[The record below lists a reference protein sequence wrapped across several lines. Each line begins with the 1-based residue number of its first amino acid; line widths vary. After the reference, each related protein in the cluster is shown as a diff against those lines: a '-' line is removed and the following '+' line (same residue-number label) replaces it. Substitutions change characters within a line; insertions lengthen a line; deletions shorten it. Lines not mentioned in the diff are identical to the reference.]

1 VNRRPGFTLF
11 GLLLLLT
18 LAVGAAVLAQTV
30 VAVYRDPGVDFTA
43 SWRLR
48 SSEDLTFEISED
60 GGVYL
65 VSFAPRDAGWR
76 RRAEARRVDRFQ
88 LAGRLGEIEGASPPG
103 EPPAILQAATGAS
116 VSFVG
121 VNDDTVS
128 ASVRDDGAAS
138 WTDLGSFERTH
149 LWSDPY
155 RAAGQTLLY
164 VLGMMAIA
172 LTLWIPIAGGRHA
185 QRDPQPRRLVL
196 RVLTVLGAVGLLVA
210 ILVGAPTLAWAA
222 VAVPFAPWLIYLI
235 KWLPDEITG
244 TGQLLDYIFSPK
256 LREPFRRDQ
265 AARDA
270 QAIRGAALEKCRKGA
285 QDDRSTP
292 TRLT

>member
-1 VNRRPGFTLF
+1 
-11 GLLLLLT
+11 
-18 LAVGAAVLAQTV
+18 
-30 VAVYRDPGVDFTA
+30 
-43 SWRLR
+43 
-48 SSEDLTFEISED
+48 
-60 GGVYL
+60 
-65 VSFAPRDAGWR
+65 
-76 RRAEARRVDRFQ
+76 
-88 LAGRLGEIEGASPPG
+88 
-103 EPPAILQAATGAS
+103 
-116 VSFVG
+116 
-121 VNDDTVS
+121 
-128 ASVRDDGAAS
+128 
-138 WTDLGSFERTH
+138 
-149 LWSDPY
+149 
-155 RAAGQTLLY
+155 
-164 VLGMMAIA
+164 MMAIA

-256 LREPFRRDQ
+256 LREPFRQDQ

-270 QAIRGAALEKCRKGA
+270 QAIRGAALEKCLKGA